1 MESLSLQA
9 DKGQYD
15 YRPQRKIDATE
26 YKWQFEDIKPLTH
39 SSTPLQFRIDDR
51 PYPFCPREMELH
63 LRVKFKEGNT
73 KALAYHNSTS
83 NLIVGPVNNFG
94 YSCIRQVRC
103 KVNNAET
110 ESASGVNLAYRE
122 YFRTLLESD
131 PWDEKS
137 KLKRQGWYRDVAGQM
152 DKWGGKLD
160 EAAKMNAGGIS
171 RQRVMV
177 NTTGEYEFNVCPMPS
192 NFTQVDQNVPPNTK
206 VEFDIEFNN
215 PEFALM
221 AKKYKDNGDGT
232 AATSSDKVS
241 FEVMVNKSFV
251 RVFYRVPV
259 KDIMQYMEEQVEKT
273 TVVNPM
279 TFPFRRMRCDN
290 YQLTANQTQLDIN
303 DVFRGRSPRLF
314 WLVLVDDERYQGH
327 FGKNPFDFTPQNGIQ
342 VECTA
347 NGVPVPKA
355 SLSLQDKYEI
365 FDLLMN
371 ASGKRKRDAYL
382 LNPDTFDQG
391 YFMVPFDL
399 TAVQDGGESSTP
411 LLRMLVNVRLTFS
424 SGNPTLQAL
433 FFYNTDESLLQVDN
447 RGTVQGPIP
456 LGDV

>member
-1 MESLSLQA
+1 
-9 DKGQYD
+9 
-15 YRPQRKIDATE
+15 
-26 YKWQFEDIKPLTH
+26 
-39 SSTPLQFRIDDR
+39 
-51 PYPFCPREMELH
+51 
-63 LRVKFKEGNT
+63 
-73 KALAYHNSTS
+73 
-83 NLIVGPVNNFG
+83 
-94 YSCIRQVRC
+94 
-103 KVNNAET
+103 
-110 ESASGVNLAYRE
+110 
-122 YFRTLLESD
+122 
-131 PWDEKS
+131 
-137 KLKRQGWYRDVAGQM
+137 
-152 DKWGGKLD
+152 
-160 EAAKMNAGGIS
+160 
-171 RQRVMV
+171 
-177 NTTGEYEFNVCPMPS
+177 
-192 NFTQVDQNVPPNTK
+192 
-206 VEFDIEFNN
+206 
-215 PEFALM
+215 M

-290 YQLTANQTQLDIN
+290 YQLTANQTQIDIN

-447 RGTVQGPIP
+447 RDVYGADEVPCQAPYPQCAIANTDPIDLPGQHWVGLFWWAPGRSEFFDSYAITPNTYDARWRCFDDFEQTPRPIQQWTTDVCGDHTLYYLYHRCRGTPLRTIVQYFSPTNLLYNDTAVVQRMHDLFPSLSSEKHRGGHLFDAHGHSQICIERQRHRCYDCCKPVTKAIN
-456 LGDV
+456 